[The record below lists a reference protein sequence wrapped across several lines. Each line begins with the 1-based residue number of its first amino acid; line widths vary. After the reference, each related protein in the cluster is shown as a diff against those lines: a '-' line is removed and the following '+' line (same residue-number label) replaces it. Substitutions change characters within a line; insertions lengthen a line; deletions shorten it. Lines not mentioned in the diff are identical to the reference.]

1 MINLKFSFF
10 NLGKSSFRLLCKVC
24 NFSFFFLVIELAS
37 CVCVVLLRAKWRPMM
52 VSECEKWNLLPSLSA
67 ERAVIF
73 ISIWFWSSFLLFLSN
88 LHQEIRT
95 TRLLVNYIFLK
106 FFFLVRLSV
115 GIHRLQEKAS
125 FEYFWTCFLYVLL
138 NYTII
143 LVTILKVL
151 RVIYI
156 GSDSSVFYS
165 FLFLICLHN
174 TFCCS
179 FTHR

>member
-1 MINLKFSFF
+1 MCVLFCCEQNEGQWWLVSVKNETYSPLSQQSAQWFSFQYDF
-10 NLGKSSFRLLCKVC
+10 DPLFCCFFLTCIRRFEQLGCWLII
-24 NFSFFFLVIELAS
+24 FFF
-37 CVCVVLLRAKWRPMM
+37 
-52 VSECEKWNLLPSLSA
+52 
-67 ERAVIF
+67 
-73 ISIWFWSSFLLFLSN
+73 
-88 LHQEIRT
+88 
-95 TRLLVNYIFLK
+95 K

-143 LVTILKVL
+143 LVTILQVL

-156 GSDSSVFYS
+156 GSDSSVFYT